1 MIGPEA
7 PRRYGLTLLETLGI
21 AAACLVLLCVLTAA
35 LPGP

>member
-7 PRRYGLTLLETLGI
+7 PRRYGLTALQTFAIAIACI
-21 AAACLVLLCVLTAA
+21 AALYALTAI